1 MTVAPPVVNICK
13 CVIFWSSCALL
24 ASLRMVYQNDPH
36 SVLKHFF
43 YKVDHLTAKKLIV
56 SRFVA
61 ATVNSAT
68 YGQN

>member
-1 MTVAPPVVNICK
+1 MTVAPPVVNICN
-13 CVIFWSSCALL
+13 CVIFLSSCAVL
-24 ASLRMVYQNDPH
+24 APLRMVYQNDPH
-36 SVLKHFF
+36 SLLKYFF
-43 YKVDHLTAKKLIV
+43 QSRPSDGQKHKV